1 MRSSITL
8 FTIFIC
14 FTVCAQ
20 QFIMLQRNCATGGL
34 DGVDENKLSLPEHIL
49 LFGFILFSILFLTSY
64 ESSYT
69 AGLVNSKYGAE
80 YDSLS
85 GAISENVSVCVFP
98 PIKTTLQFLY
108 PSLRN
113 TEEVDDTIEM
123 VESIKNGTCGAG
135 ILHSLAFEPMYY
147 EDNKICDDILASYEE
162 TILSAPNSIFL
173 SRNYSLSSEGK
184 ELLAGLNLHINSG
197 R

>member
-1 MRSSITL
+1 
-8 FTIFIC
+8 
-14 FTVCAQ
+14 
-20 QFIMLQRNCATGGL
+20 
-34 DGVDENKLSLPEHIL
+34 
-49 LFGFILFSILFLTSY
+49 
-64 ESSYT
+64 
-69 AGLVNSKYGAE
+69 
-80 YDSLS
+80 
-85 GAISENVSVCVFP
+85 VSVCVFP